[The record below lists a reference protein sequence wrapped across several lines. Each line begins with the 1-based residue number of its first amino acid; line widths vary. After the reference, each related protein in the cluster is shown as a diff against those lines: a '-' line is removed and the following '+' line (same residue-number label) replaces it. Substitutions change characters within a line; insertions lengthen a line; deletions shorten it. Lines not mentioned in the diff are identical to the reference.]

1 MKQANRIATLLQ
13 QGPRTYSAAAS
24 RKESKDRV
32 FLTLVNRDALQ
43 TEEPVSLEA
52 ALALHKAV
60 VESQRKWNEKP
71 RYEPVSFVNPKLVP
85 QAKHSKEVISALK
98 KDPLTANTNPIVL
111 VMNKKGALD
120 AKEEDVRKISI
131 VLAPE
136 DSAEFIAKN
145 MGTNY
150 KAMLD
155 VNDEIIKIAADSGIE
170 VEGYI
175 STCNE
180 DPYTKKEINP
190 YGVIDLLHWLGDR
203 GVSMRKIS
211 DTTGMATPGKIA
223 TLLDLARKNGIP
235 FNELALHIHDTNG
248 SGVTNALVGYDMG
261 IRHFDVAT
269 GGLGKC
275 PFAPGAKGNLAAE
288 DLIYTLENMG
298 IYTGTDLRT
307 IYKASADIHK
317 VLGKT
322 PTSTIFAHIAS
333 ITPEEQEA
341 FFQKFEAL
349 QEQNHR
355 KSLGISAKVGNSLKI

>member
-24 RKESKDRV
+24 RKPRDRV
-32 FLTLVNRDALQ
+32 YLTLVNRDALQ
-43 TEEPVSLEA
+43 PEKLIPLEA
-52 ALALHKAV
+52 ALAYHTAV
-60 VESQRKWNEKP
+60 AESQLKLGEEP
-71 RYEPVSFVNPKLVP
+71 RYEPVALVNPRLIA
-85 QAKHSKEVISALK
+85 QAEHSIPVLRGLKEA
-98 KDPLTANTNPIVL
+98 PRTANTTPIVL
-111 VMNKKGALD
+111 VLNPRGAQD
-120 AKEEDVRKISI
+120 AAKEGVRKISI

-155 VNDEIIKIAADSGIE
+155 VNDKIIKIAADSGIE
-170 VEGYI
+170 LEGYI